1 MKPAT
6 SVRQVNHDFWLDVT
20 KVDACRFVSMTLLLQ
35 KSICVT
41 QRRGEKHAKI
51 RLATECSNLRDFCVV
66 FVRLVRHAFFY
77 FIWHVQCR
85 QKLCSFLYRAH
96 LIQNLQLQVLMSKI
110 LCNQP
115 PQFCRFVPS
124 PALADRSA
132 VITTVRTAQQGQRVA
147 LPVYSALQSV

>member
-1 MKPAT
+1 MRPAT

-20 KVDACRFVSMTLLLQ
+20 KVDTCRFVSMTSLLLQ

-41 QRRGEKHAKI
+41 QRRGKNIEKLG
-51 RLATECSNLRDFCVV
+51 RRRCSNLCDFRVV
-66 FVRLVRHAFFY
+66 FVRLVRHVFCY

-85 QKLCSFLYRAH
+85 QKPCSFLYRTH

-115 PQFCRFVPS
+115 PQFCCFVHS

-132 VITTVRTAQQGQRVA
+132 VTTTVRAAQQGQRVA
-147 LPVYSALQSV
+147 LPVYSALRSV